1 MQDMKDWPRVSPSV
15 DIRKALESIE
25 WCTTSDWYVKL
36 GYVTTADSAQ
46 PFGCWECWRV
56 CAGGTAF
63 SLWPREPVDWP
74 GQTESGKEREATL
87 RALEEWF
94 SYKPDW
100 AEAFDD
106 SFKYHIH
113 VTESLFRDV
122 FLHCQRAFPWL
133 QSSQWSSARDD
144 WLRTRGLGLGPN
156 MWQAEEW
163 MGYSPGNKKAT
174 LPGKQRTRS
183 RINCRFWKWTFW
195 HALDTSVLSQNQKK
209 ELDTSKLLNICKI
222 LEQLFYLEQLLDS
235 NCLGTRGS
243 TTNQAVFLEGTPHF
257 TPPRPSTYRCSP
269 KVLGYSGLESCLLF
283 HANTALAGFVLLVVS
298 SLLE

>member
-1 MQDMKDWPRVSPSV
+1 MFSFIAKEPFRDCNPVNDHLPGMIGWEPGAW
-15 DIRKALESIE
+15 ALGLT
-25 WCTTSDWYVKL
+25 CDKPKNFYGVLT
-36 GYVTTADSAQ
+36 
-46 PFGCWECWRV
+46 
-56 CAGGTAF
+56 
-63 SLWPREPVDWP
+63 REP
-74 GQTESGKEREATL
+74 G
-87 RALEEWF
+87 
-94 SYKPDW
+94 
-100 AEAFDD
+100 
-106 SFKYHIH
+106 
-113 VTESLFRDV
+113 
-122 FLHCQRAFPWL
+122 
-133 QSSQWSSARDD
+133 
-144 WLRTRGLGLGPN
+144 
-156 MWQAEEW
+156 
-163 MGYSPGNKKAT
+163 KAT